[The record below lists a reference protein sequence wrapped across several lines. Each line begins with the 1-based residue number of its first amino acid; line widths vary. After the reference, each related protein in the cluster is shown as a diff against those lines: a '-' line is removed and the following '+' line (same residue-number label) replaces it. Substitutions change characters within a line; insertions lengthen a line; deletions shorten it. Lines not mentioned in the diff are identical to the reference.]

1 MAQVTY
7 IDKDDKQYVVEVE
20 SGVNLMQAAV
30 DNMVPGIL
38 GDCGGFCACATCHV
52 YVDEDWAAKTG
63 AASETEVDLLD
74 GVEDLRPTS
83 RLCCQIIMS
92 DDLDG
97 VVLHLPESQL

>member
-1 MAQVTY
+1 MSQVTY
-7 IDKDDKQYVVEVE
+7 IDKDGEQFVVDVE
-20 SGVNLMQAAV
+20 NGTNLMQAAV

-52 YVDEDWAAKTG
+52 YVDAQWMDKTG
-63 AASETEVDLLD
+63 ERSETEEDLLD

-83 RLCCQIIMS
+83 RLCCQIIMN

-97 VVLHLPESQL
+97 IVVNIPESQL